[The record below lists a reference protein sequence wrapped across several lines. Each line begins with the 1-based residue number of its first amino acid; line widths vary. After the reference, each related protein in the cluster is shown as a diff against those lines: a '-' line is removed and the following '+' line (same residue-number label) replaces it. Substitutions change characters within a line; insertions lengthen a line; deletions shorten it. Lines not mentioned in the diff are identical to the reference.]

1 MCVLHDSHKGIL
13 SAVKK
18 LQEGHNVD
26 VAWPDLHNRWCMRH
40 MGANFYSQFRSKRLE
55 DLFKK
60 LCKQN
65 QRCKFDELWALLDK
79 LTTSHME
86 DIHKKPVVA
95 REEEPRGLEPIVGE
109 PARVTR
115 RRKGGRSVK
124 CFSEWIKNEPLE
136 KWALIADTDGSRHKM
151 MTTNLAEVYNWV
163 LKACRSL
170 PLVAIVE
177 CILRGTVAYLRER
190 FQEASIALRNPQMV
204 YCSKMT
210 EILDKISA
218 KGTLHRVEFIGNQ
231 DFVFEVTVRDKG
243 VWGSAIVQ

>member
-1 MCVLHDSHKGIL
+1 
-13 SAVKK
+13 
-18 LQEGHNVD
+18 
-26 VAWPDLHNRWCMRH
+26 

-86 DIHKKPVVA
+86 DVRKKPVVA
-95 REEEPRGLEPIVGE
+95 REEEPRGLEPLEGE
-109 PARVTR
+109 PARITR
-115 RRKGGRSVK
+115 GRKGERSVK

-136 KWALIADTDGSRHKM
+136 KWALIADTDGSRHGM

-163 LKACRSL
+163 VKACRSL

-177 CILRGTVAYLRER
+177 CILRGTMAYLREC
-190 FQEASIALRNPQMV
+190 FQEASITCVKSSNGVLQQNDRDITKNKCQGDYVFRAPT
-204 YCSKMT
+204 C
-210 EILDKISA
+210 I
-218 KGTLHRVEFIGNQ
+218 TLKTMCFTFAS
-231 DFVFEVTVRDKG
+231 DM
-243 VWGSAIVQ
+243 